1 MDQYVTQKIGLAK
14 QSARRRFPRANF
26 VKRFSSLKSVT
37 AEEWDGVLFTMFL
50 FLQTAA
56 GSDCLVVGLL
66 SRKLYSKPEL
76 AQPRVRAIVRTV
88 SEMLCFLAWTRYG
101 PYGFA
106 GDEVGA
112 GRCIDVAH
120 KRVLLMLR
128 NIKLY
133 IPRESHDK
141 KLDTST
147 EDGQGFN
154 IQKFHDMK
162 WVVPFIAR
170 FGSPWNFDAGAGESL
185 LKLYAKQP
193 GATVQKTSDRTMGQQ
208 LFCRLRDTEA
218 LLNYSRRG
226 NVEFILDEFKQK
238 KRGSPAPATST
249 ACPCDDPDDISAF
262 SDDDDVSSPV
272 SSVPSTHRLRARLWD
287 MDLVA
292 QTGTGS
298 ITFEMFYPRSK
309 LNELALPPCIQ
320 RMVYIHAETHMRK
333 NGISRARATGFA
345 ELKQRYSPPSGSG
358 PVEFFVRSHPSHSLG
373 AAQAKM
379 IPWYDWVLVNW
390 TVDAEIEPSE
400 SIPGD
405 IPLPRPE
412 DNPFLTPGLSH
423 EVPPPHME
431 YLLNHAW
438 PATFLPSV
446 YPAKVLAVFTVEY
459 GATEAAPPAGGAT
472 LGAVPPE
479 RQKELLLIIHSCN
492 TPASNDQNTEA
503 ALLLKRWKMEY
514 QSEGEP
520 SPGEPLFRIVR
531 ASAII
536 GSIFV
541 MDPYHDEPFVKEAQ
555 RKDPYIY
562 GVMERSD
569 AWPRQFLYSSNHCS

>member
-1 MDQYVTQKIGLAK
+1 
-14 QSARRRFPRANF
+14 
-26 VKRFSSLKSVT
+26 
-37 AEEWDGVLFTMFL
+37 
-50 FLQTAA
+50 
-56 GSDCLVVGLL
+56 
-66 SRKLYSKPEL
+66 
-76 AQPRVRAIVRTV
+76 
-88 SEMLCFLAWTRYG
+88 MLN
-101 PYGFA
+101 
-106 GDEVGA
+106 
-112 GRCIDVAH
+112 
-120 KRVLLMLR
+120 

-141 KLDTST
+141 KLDTYT

-170 FGSPWNFDAGAGESL
+170 FGSPWYFDAGAGESL

-193 GATVQKTSDRTMGQQ
+193 GATIQKTSDRTMGQQ

-226 NVEFILDEFKQK
+226 NVEFILDEFKKK
-238 KRGSPAPATST
+238 KRGSPAPASST
-249 ACPCDDPDDISAF
+249 ACPRDDPDDISA
-262 SDDDDVSSPV
+262 SSDDDVSSPV
-272 SSVPSTHRLRARLWD
+272 SSVPSTYRLRARLWD
-287 MDLVA
+287 VDLVA
-292 QTGTGS
+292 LTGTGS

-320 RMVYIHAETHMRK
+320 RMVYIHAETHMRQ

-390 TVDAEIEPSE
+390 TVDASLEPTE

-405 IPLPRPE
+405 LPLPRPE
-412 DNPFLTPGLSH
+412 DNPFLMPGLSR

-446 YPAKVLAVFTVEY
+446 YPAKVLAMFTVEY
-459 GATEAAPPAGGAT
+459 EAPEPTPPAGGAT
-472 LGAVPPE
+472 PGSVTLD
-479 RQKELLLIIHSCN
+479 RQ
-492 TPASNDQNTEA
+492 T
-503 ALLLKRWKMEY
+503 
-514 QSEGEP
+514 
-520 SPGEPLFRIVR
+520 
-531 ASAII
+531 
-536 GSIFV
+536 
-541 MDPYHDEPFVKEAQ
+541 
-555 RKDPYIY
+555 
-562 GVMERSD
+562 
-569 AWPRQFLYSSNHCS
+569 